1 MYACKHKKKTKSFP
15 LLPSPSFSNT
25 RQWKTVLKDIIQ
37 SVGLKKYFSSEM
49 EQPVEEELHSATEIN
64 EPSSNTGVS
73 GIATSNSSAELRSEP
88 VEHLSDLTGKTSS
101 MNLQPPPQI
110 VST

>member
-1 MYACKHKKKTKSFP
+1 
-15 LLPSPSFSNT
+15 
-25 RQWKTVLKDIIQ
+25 
-37 SVGLKKYFSSEM
+37 M

-64 EPSSNTGVS
+64 EPSSHTGVS
-73 GIATSNSSAELRSEP
+73 VIATSNSSTELRSEP
-88 VEHLSDLTGKTSS
+88 VEHLTSKTSS